1 MIEGLEVIKGLIELD
16 RNPFEEI
23 EEVIGF
29 ELLRFHER
37 LKLVYLKNS
46 QITQNLMQ
54 TVSYISYHII
64 D

>member
-16 RNPFEEI
+16 SNSLEEI

-37 LKLVYLKNS
+37 SELLYLKNS

-54 TVSYISYHII
+54 TVSYIFL
-64 D
+64 